1 MDHVYYFFHQ
11 QLIKSIICI
20 IIACMEEGIYRGF
33 YSRYNLVIPRTRDQ
47 NCKQYPAQ
55 ISLLGRCVLA
65 P

>member
-33 YSRYNLVIPRTRDQ
+33 YSRYN
-47 NCKQYPAQ
+47 
-55 ISLLGRCVLA
+55 
-65 P
+65 